1 MIDEIYKDA
10 SQRME
15 KTVNV
20 MRENFS
26 KIRTGRAST
35 SLLDHVTV
43 NYYGSDVPLN
53 QAANVSVDDAR
64 TISITPWEKTMV
76 QPIEK
81 AIMTA
86 DLGLN
91 PSTAGQVIRVVLPP
105 LTEDRRKDLVKVV
118 RQEAEDGRVAIRNI
132 RRDANS
138 DLKELVAEKEIS
150 DDDQHGGEVR
160 VQQLTDKYIERIDS
174 LLHDKEQEIMTV

>member
-1 MIDEIYKDA
+1 MIDDIYHDA
-10 SQRME
+10 NKRMD
-15 KTVNV
+15 KTVSV

-43 NYYGSDVPLN
+43 DYYGVEVPLN
-53 QAANVSVDDAR
+53 QAANIATEDAR
-64 TISITPWEKTMV
+64 TITVMPYEKSMV
-76 QPIEK
+76 QKVEK

-105 LTEDRRKDLVKVV
+105 LTEERRKDLVKVI
-118 RQEAEDGRVAIRNI
+118 RQEAEDARVAVRNV
-132 RRDANS
+132 RRDANA
-138 DLKELVAEKEIS
+138 DLKEMVKEKEITE
-150 DDDQHGGEVR
+150 DDQHEGEER
-160 VQQLTDKYIERIDS
+160 IQKLTDQHVQRIDS
-174 LLHDKEQEIMTV
+174 LLQEKEQELMTV

>member
-1 MIDEIYKDA
+1 MIDEIYSDA
-10 SQRME
+10 QQRMD
-15 KTVNV
+15 KTISV

-43 NYYGSDVPLN
+43 DYYGAEVPLN
-53 QAANVSVDDAR
+53 QAANVALEDAR
-64 TISITPWEKTMV
+64 TITIQPWEKTMV

-105 LTEDRRKDLVKVV
+105 LTEDRRKDLVKVI
-118 RQEAEDGRVAIRNI
+118 RAEAEDGRVAVRNI

-138 DLKELVAEKEIS
+138 TLKELVNEKEIS
-150 DDDQHGGEVR
+150 ADDQHVGETR
-160 VQQLTDKYIERIDS
+160 IQQLTDKHIDRIDS
-174 LLHDKEQEIMTV
+174 LLEDKEQEIMTV

>member
-1 MIDEIYKDA
+1 MIDDIHDDA
-10 SQRME
+10 NKRME
-15 KTVNV
+15 KTVSV

-43 NYYGSDVPLN
+43 DYYGVEVPLN
-53 QAANVSVDDAR
+53 QAANVATEDAR
-64 TISITPWEKTMV
+64 TISIMPYEKSMV
-76 QPIEK
+76 QKIEK

-105 LTEDRRKDLVKVV
+105 LTEERRKDLVKVI
-118 RQEAEDGRVAIRNI
+118 RQEAEDARVAVRNV
-132 RRDANS
+132 RRDANA
-138 DLKELVAEKEIS
+138 DLKELVKEKEITE
-150 DDDQHGGEVR
+150 DDQHDGEER
-160 VQQLTDKYIERIDS
+160 IQKLTDQHIERIDN
-174 LLHDKEQEIMTV
+174 LLQEKEQELMTV